1 MTKQEY
7 YLYCYECECNGEI
20 PLSYDEISPLIE
32 GL

>member
-20 PLSYDEISPLIE
+20 PLSYEDISPN
-32 GL
+32 